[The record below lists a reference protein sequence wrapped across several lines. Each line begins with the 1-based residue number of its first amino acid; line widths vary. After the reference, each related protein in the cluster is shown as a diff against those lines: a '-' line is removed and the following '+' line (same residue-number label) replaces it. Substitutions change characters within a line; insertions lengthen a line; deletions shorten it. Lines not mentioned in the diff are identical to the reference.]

1 MNSKKINMKFFKIS
15 ICVIAV
21 LFSSEI
27 FAGNEDRA
35 GSAGATDLLVNP
47 WARSSAWGSAGIS
60 SVNGLEGIFLNVAG
74 LAYAEQTEIQ
84 FARTNWMGNISGIGL
99 NAAGFAQ
106 RVGEAGVLGVSF
118 VSMNYGDIEITTTEL
133 PEGGIGYFNPSSI
146 NLTLSY
152 AKKFSSSISGGMNL
166 KIVSQSISNVGAQG
180 VAIDAGIRY
189 VTGEQDN
196 IKFAISLK
204 NVGPPMSFSGDGLT
218 LDILN
223 PSTSLSI
230 GMVQRSSSFELPS
243 QLCIGTSYDFIF
255 SENSIITA
263 AGSFSANSFSRDQFH
278 FGLSWKVKT
287 EKASFGLM
295 GGFVYEQG
303 IFDSNEMATALSGP
317 CGGFSFDFPFG
328 DSGSNLGLNYA
339 YRQSVL
345 GGIHTVG
352 GRINIGN

>member
-1 MNSKKINMKFFKIS
+1 MKLFKIS
-15 ICVIAV
+15 ICVFAV
-21 LFSSEI
+21 LFSSAI

-255 SENSIITA
+255 SENSTLNCCRIL
-263 AGSFSANSFSRDQFH
+263 FCQF
-278 FGLSWKVKT
+278 FL
-287 EKASFGLM
+287 
-295 GGFVYEQG
+295 
-303 IFDSNEMATALSGP
+303 
-317 CGGFSFDFPFG
+317 
-328 DSGSNLGLNYA
+328 
-339 YRQSVL
+339 
-345 GGIHTVG
+345 
-352 GRINIGN
+352 

>member
-1 MNSKKINMKFFKIS
+1 
-15 ICVIAV
+15 
-21 LFSSEI
+21 
-27 FAGNEDRA
+27 
-35 GSAGATDLLVNP
+35 
-47 WARSSAWGSAGIS
+47 
-60 SVNGLEGIFLNVAG
+60 
-74 LAYAEQTEIQ
+74 
-84 FARTNWMGNISGIGL
+84 
-99 NAAGFAQ
+99 
-106 RVGEAGVLGVSF
+106 
-118 VSMNYGDIEITTTEL
+118 MNYGDIEITTTEL

-243 QLCIGTSYDFIF
+243 QLCIGTSYD
-255 SENSIITA
+255 
-263 AGSFSANSFSRDQFH
+263 
-278 FGLSWKVKT
+278 LS
-287 EKASFGLM
+287 L
-295 GGFVYEQG
+295 
-303 IFDSNEMATALSGP
+303 
-317 CGGFSFDFPFG
+317 
-328 DSGSNLGLNYA
+328 
-339 YRQSVL
+339 
-345 GGIHTVG
+345 IH
-352 GRINIGN
+352 I